1 MNTEESDCE
10 NPRRDDSIIYN
21 DPSDSEYSESEPD
34 AHSNISSKESSD
46 LQEAFS
52 EFSEDM
58 ESIEET
64 NFESNF
70 SKDSCGENKD
80 WYPFKKKEIMIGCI
94 LAGCTRSLMSRK
106 TYDHIRLV
114 LRLCNIDLPSW
125 RTVQSAKAKLQK
137 YTYCRVQKSK
147 LGNPLVSKF
156 VEFYPELSNGK
167 NIYKLSQSE
176 KWLHQFPRNLR
187 AQMISV
193 GGKQFYIYEPVQL
206 IDGNVVVPVFFY
218 TKGGKIY
225 AKACKLNVSI
235 DSSEDVNIS
244 ICWNL
249 DFFSPDTTEIF
260 GEDFW
265 RPYNEILFSDRILLA
280 TKCRNILHEITSEG
294 KEIIQLPNPWRVKAE
309 GKIIRHIPL
318 NFYSDDTSGNVSKQW
333 NKHISIFMSLAGL
346 PPKLSNQEF
355 NTLFVATSNIAT
367 ALELAAPVC
376 DELNNLS
383 LSGFTAFYYS
393 LQEHVLVLPV
403 VLLFM
408 ADSPMHAEITSTMQ
422 PNVSLQPC
430 RICNLRAENKKE
442 KATGTYVY
450 NFIGCKPNGYNVIY
464 FPLYVQQDL
473 RCWTATK
480 NSAYKTWE
488 LFQQGAPK
496 NQIHLSIT
504 KLGVKDML
512 NQKVMKVIQE
522 DQDTRLVFNIKKLH
536 EERKQQLFNPFFEL
550 KGFDGHKDTPVEVL
564 HVVLLG
570 ILKYLYP
577 NKKEELIARLQTFDT
592 NNLNIQPIKA
602 KYLIQHYSSLVGK
615 DFKVLIQAAPFR
627 KIWTSLCHLYIKKY
641 TAKITYFTQ
650 DFLLKLISA
659 SAQWVNKPK
668 FHMLIHLSQS
678 IAQFG
683 PASLFATEK
692 FESYN
697 GVVRQASIHSNRQS
711 PSRDIANNFLNYS
724 ALRYCFSGGYIQ
736 TESSRPNISPSYQV
750 KNLLLN
756 TPSIQNLLGLDSQT
770 FKQKPRFPVFKN
782 SSQSDADCYNNAP
795 SEIKAINPELDW
807 LKILSFELDEHQ
819 NIKANSFISVKSQE
833 ITQNNFI
840 AYIIGIW
847 GAKNLLQQKIY
858 LQCLRCEI
866 LEMDTFYGMRTLK
879 KLNREEFISAKTVIS
894 GINVQHHCAGAK
906 CLIRRTLPRRL
917 ERQETDM
924 TLKEVHHNFNFNLY
938 VINTAS
944 LRSQDEHHSQARI
957 PLPPIQPLD
966 VLNAVHNGL
975 SEWKKGK
982 NSKGKNK
989 APESMSSIDPS
1000 LA

>member
-1 MNTEESDCE
+1 
-10 NPRRDDSIIYN
+10 
-21 DPSDSEYSESEPD
+21 
-34 AHSNISSKESSD
+34 
-46 LQEAFS
+46 
-52 EFSEDM
+52 
-58 ESIEET
+58 
-64 NFESNF
+64 
-70 SKDSCGENKD
+70 
-80 WYPFKKKEIMIGCI
+80 
-94 LAGCTRSLMSRK
+94 
-106 TYDHIRLV
+106 
-114 LRLCNIDLPSW
+114 
-125 RTVQSAKAKLQK
+125 
-137 YTYCRVQKSK
+137 
-147 LGNPLVSKF
+147 
-156 VEFYPELSNGK
+156 
-167 NIYKLSQSE
+167 
-176 KWLHQFPRNLR
+176 
-187 AQMISV
+187 
-193 GGKQFYIYEPVQL
+193 
-206 IDGNVVVPVFFY
+206 
-218 TKGGKIY
+218 
-225 AKACKLNVSI
+225 
-235 DSSEDVNIS
+235 
-244 ICWNL
+244 
-249 DFFSPDTTEIF
+249 
-260 GEDFW
+260 
-265 RPYNEILFSDRILLA
+265 
-280 TKCRNILHEITSEG
+280 
-294 KEIIQLPNPWRVKAE
+294 IQLPNPWRVKAY
-309 GKIIRHIPL
+309 GKMIRHIPL

-346 PPKLSNQEF
+346 PPKLSNQEL
-355 NTLFVATSNIAT
+355 NTLFVSISNIAT

-376 DELNNLS
+376 DELNNIS
-383 LSGFTAFYYS
+383 LYGFTAFDYS

-430 RICNLRAENKKE
+430 RICNLKAENKKE

-450 NFIGCKPNGYNVIY
+450 NFIGCKPKGYN
-464 FPLYVQQDL
+464 VQQDL
-473 RCWTATK
+473 QCWTATK
-480 NSAYKTWE
+480 NSAYNTWE
-488 LFQQGAPK
+488 LFQKGAPK
-496 NQIHLSIT
+496 KQIHLSIT
-504 KLGVKDML
+504 NLGVKDML
-512 NQKVMKVIQE
+512 NQTVMKVIQE

-536 EERKQQLFNPFFEL
+536 EERTQKLFNPFFEL
-550 KGFDGHKDTPVEVL
+550 KGFDCHKDTPVEVL

-570 ILKYLYP
+570 ILKYLYHDLIGGLSA
-577 NKKEELIARLQTFDT
+577 NKKEELIARLQSFDT

-615 DFKVLIQAAPFR
+615 DLKVLIQAAPFVFFPLIEGSKC
-627 KIWTSLCHLYIKKY
+627 KIWTSLCHPCSFIFQTHIRDIKKH
-641 TAKITYFTQ
+641 TAKINYFTQ

-678 IAQFG
+678 IARFG
-683 PASLFATEK
+683 PASPFATEK

-697 GVVRQASIHSNRQS
+697 GVVHQASIHSNHQS

-724 ALRYCFSGGYIQ
+724 ALRFCFSGGYLQ
-736 TESSRPNISPSYQV
+736 TESSRSNISPSYQV

-756 TPSIQNLLGLDSQT
+756 TPSIQNLLGLASQT
-770 FKQKPRFPVFKN
+770 FKQKPRFPFFKKY
-782 SSQSDADCYNNAP
+782 SQSDLDCYNNAP
-795 SEIKAINPELDW
+795 SEIKTINPDLDW
-807 LKILSFELDEHQ
+807 LKISSFELGEHQ
-819 NIKANSFISVKSQE
+819 SIKANSFITVKSQE

-847 GAKNLLQQKIY
+847 RAKNLLQQKIY

-924 TLKEVHHNFNFNLY
+924 MLKEVHHNYNFNLY

-944 LRSQDEHHSQARI
+944 LRSQDEHHATARI

-966 VLNAVHNGL
+966 VLNAFHNGL
-975 SEWKKGK
+975 SEWKNGK

>member
-1 MNTEESDCE
+1 
-10 NPRRDDSIIYN
+10 
-21 DPSDSEYSESEPD
+21 
-34 AHSNISSKESSD
+34 
-46 LQEAFS
+46 
-52 EFSEDM
+52 M

-64 NFESNF
+64 NFESF
-70 SKDSCGENKD
+70 SQDSLGENKE

-94 LAGCTRSLMSRK
+94 LSGCTRSLMSRK

-114 LRLCNIDLPSW
+114 LRICNVDLPSW
-125 RTVQSAKAKLQK
+125 KTVQSAKLKLQK
-137 YTYCRVQKSK
+137 YTYCRDQKTFSILGNPIFTLGIEGLLTQE

-156 VEFYPELSNGK
+156 VEFHPEHSNGK
-167 NIYKLSQSE
+167 NIYKLAQSE
-176 KWLHQFPRNLR
+176 KWLHQYPRNLR

-193 GGKQFYIYEPVQL
+193 GGKHYYIYEPVQL
-206 IDGNVVVPVFFY
+206 FDGNVVVPVFFY

-225 AKACKLNVSI
+225 AKACKLNFSI
-235 DSSEDVNIS
+235 ISSSEVNIS
-244 ICWNL
+244 IFWDL
-249 DFFSPDTTEIF
+249 DFFSADSTKIL

-265 RPYNEILFSDRILLA
+265 RPYNEIILSDRILLA
-280 TKCRNILHEITSEG
+280 TKCRNIIY
-294 KEIIQLPNPWRVKAE
+294 EIIQLPNPWRVKAE

-355 NTLFVATSNIAT
+355 NTFFVATSNIAT

-376 DELNNLS
+376 DELSKLL
-383 LSGFTAFYYS
+383 LSGFTAFDYS

-408 ADSPMHAEITSTMQ
+408 ADSPMHAEITSTIQ
-422 PNVSLQPC
+422 PNVSLQLC
-430 RICNLRAENKKE
+430 RICNLKAENKKE
-442 KATGTYVY
+442 KATGTYVDKFLGY
-450 NFIGCKPNGYNVIY
+450 KPNGYNVQ
-464 FPLYVQQDL
+464 PDL
-473 RCWTATK
+473 QCWTATK
-480 NSAYKTWE
+480 KSAHHTWE

-496 NQIHLSIT
+496 NHIQLSIT
-504 KLGVKDML
+504 NLGVKDML
-512 NQKVMKVIQE
+512 NQTVMKVIQE
-522 DQDTRLVFNIKKLH
+522 NEDTRLVFNIKKLH
-536 EERKQQLFNPFFEL
+536 EENTQQLFNPLFEI

-570 ILKYLYP
+570 ILKYLYRDLIGGLSAS
-577 NKKEELIARLQTFDT
+577 KKEELIARLQSFDT
-592 NNLNIQPIKA
+592 CNLNIQPIKA
-602 KYLIQHYSSLVGK
+602 KYLVQHYSSLVGK
-615 DFKVLIQAAPFR
+615 DFKVLIQAAPFVFFPLIEDSKR
-627 KIWTSLCHLYIKKY
+627 KIWNSLCHLCSFIFQTHIRDLKKY
-641 TAKITYFTQ
+641 TAKINYFTQ

-678 IAQFG
+678 IARFG
-683 PASLFATEK
+683 PASLYATEK

-697 GVVRQASIHSNRQS
+697 GVVRQASIHSNCQS

-724 ALRYCFSGGYIQ
+724 ALRFCFSGGYLQ
-736 TESSRPNISPSYQV
+736 TESSRSNISPSYQV

-770 FKQKPRFPVFKN
+770 FKQKPRFPFFKK
-782 SSQSDADCYNNAP
+782 SSESDADCYNNAF
-795 SEIKAINPELDW
+795 SEIKAINPDLDW

-819 NIKANSFISVKSQE
+819 SIKANSFISVKKQE

-847 GAKNLLQQKIY
+847 GAGNISQQKIY
-858 LQCLRCEI
+858 LHCLHCEI
-866 LEMDTFYGMRTLK
+866 IEMDPFYGMCTLK
-879 KLNREEFISAKTVIS
+879 KINREEFISAKTVIS
-894 GINVQHHCAGAK
+894 GINVQHHCAGAN
-906 CLIRRTLPRRL
+906 CLIRRTLPKRL

-924 TLKEVHHNFNFNLY
+924 MLKEVHHNYDFNLY

-944 LRSQDEHHSQARI
+944 LRAQDEHHAPARI

-975 SEWKKGK
+975 SEWKKSN

-989 APESMSSIDPS
+989 APGSMSSIDPS

>member
-1 MNTEESDCE
+1 
-10 NPRRDDSIIYN
+10 
-21 DPSDSEYSESEPD
+21 
-34 AHSNISSKESSD
+34 
-46 LQEAFS
+46 
-52 EFSEDM
+52 
-58 ESIEET
+58 
-64 NFESNF
+64 
-70 SKDSCGENKD
+70 
-80 WYPFKKKEIMIGCI
+80 MI
-94 LAGCTRSLMSRK
+94 
-106 TYDHIRLV
+106 
-114 LRLCNIDLPSW
+114 
-125 RTVQSAKAKLQK
+125 
-137 YTYCRVQKSK
+137 
-147 LGNPLVSKF
+147 
-156 VEFYPELSNGK
+156 
-167 NIYKLSQSE
+167 
-176 KWLHQFPRNLR
+176 RN
-187 AQMISV
+187 
-193 GGKQFYIYEPVQL
+193 
-206 IDGNVVVPVFFY
+206 
-218 TKGGKIY
+218 
-225 AKACKLNVSI
+225 
-235 DSSEDVNIS
+235 
-244 ICWNL
+244 
-249 DFFSPDTTEIF
+249 
-260 GEDFW
+260 
-265 RPYNEILFSDRILLA
+265 
-280 TKCRNILHEITSEG
+280 
-294 KEIIQLPNPWRVKAE
+294 
-309 GKIIRHIPL
+309 IPL

-383 LSGFTAFYYS
+383 LSGFTAFDYS

-430 RICNLRAENKKE
+430 RICNLKAENKKE

-450 NFIGCKPNGYNVIY
+450 NFIGCKPNGYNV
-464 FPLYVQQDL
+464 QKDL

-512 NQKVMKVIQE
+512 NQTAMKVIQE

-536 EERKQQLFNPFFEL
+536 EERTKQLFNPFFEL

-570 ILKYLYP
+570 ILKYLYRDLIGGLSA
-577 NKKEELIARLQTFDT
+577 NKKEELIARLKTFDT

-615 DFKVLIQAAPFR
+615 DFK
-627 KIWTSLCHLYIKKY
+627 
-641 TAKITYFTQ
+641 
-650 DFLLKLISA
+650 LISA
-659 SAQWVNKPK
+659 SAQWANKPK

-678 IAQFG
+678 IARFG

-692 FESYN
+692 LESYN
-697 GVVRQASIHSNRQS
+697 GVVAIFKQNHQ
-711 PSRDIANNFLNYS
+711 D
-724 ALRYCFSGGYIQ
+724 Q
-736 TESSRPNISPSYQV
+736 IS
-750 KNLLLN
+750 LLL
-756 TPSIQNLLGLDSQT
+756 T
-770 FKQKPRFPVFKN
+770 RFPVFKN

-819 NIKANSFISVKSQE
+819 SIKANSFISVKSQE

-847 GAKNLLQQKIY
+847 GAKNLLQQKIC

-924 TLKEVHHNFNFNLY
+924 MLKEVHHNFNFNLY

-944 LRSQDEHHSQARI
+944 LRSQDEHHSPARI

>member
-1 MNTEESDCE
+1 MVYVKMDPKYFQQITSGGTIGENIWNCLLCKGKPTTNIIKHSNTEKHKTAVREVEKRKYHQGDSSTYHWAEVNRYNQMNTEESDCE
-10 NPRRDDSIIYN
+10 NPRRDDSIIFN
-21 DPSDSEYSESEPD
+21 DRSDSEYSESEPD
-34 AHSNISSKESSD
+34 AHSNISSKDSSD

-70 SKDSCGENKD
+70 SKDSCGVNND

-114 LRLCNIDLPSW
+114 LRLCNVDLPSW

-137 YTYCRVQKSK
+137 YTYCRVLKSE

-280 TKCRNILHEITSEG
+280 IKCRNILHEITSEG

-383 LSGFTAFYYS
+383 ISGFTAFDYS

-430 RICNLRAENKKE
+430 RICNLKAENKKE
-442 KATGTYVY
+442 KATGSYVDD
-450 NFIGCKPNGYNVIY
+450 FIGCKTNGYN
-464 FPLYVQQDL
+464 VQQDL

-504 KLGVKDML
+504 NLGVKDIL
-512 NQKVMKVIQE
+512 NQTVM
-522 DQDTRLVFNIKKLH
+522 
-536 EERKQQLFNPFFEL
+536 
-550 KGFDGHKDTPVEVL
+550 
-564 HVVLLG
+564 
-570 ILKYLYP
+570 
-577 NKKEELIARLQTFDT
+577 
-592 NNLNIQPIKA
+592 
-602 KYLIQHYSSLVGK
+602 
-615 DFKVLIQAAPFR
+615 
-627 KIWTSLCHLYIKKY
+627 
-641 TAKITYFTQ
+641 
-650 DFLLKLISA
+650 KLISA

-678 IAQFG
+678 IARFG

-819 NIKANSFISVKSQE
+819 SIKANSFISVKSQE

-924 TLKEVHHNFNFNLY
+924 MLKEVHHNFNFNLY

>member
-10 NPRRDDSIIYN
+10 NPRRDDSIIFN
-21 DPSDSEYSESEPD
+21 NPSDSEYSESEPD
-34 AHSNISSKESSD
+34 AHSNKSSKESSD
-46 LQEAFS
+46 LQEALS
-52 EFSEDM
+52 EISEDT

-70 SKDSCGENKD
+70 SQDSCGENKD

-114 LRLCNIDLPSW
+114 LRLCNVDLPSW

-137 YTYCRVQKSK
+137 YTYCRVQKSE

-167 NIYKLSQSE
+167 NIYKLAQSE

-193 GGKQFYIYEPVQL
+193 GGRQFYIYEPVQL

-265 RPYNEILFSDRILLA
+265 RPYNEILFSNRILLA

-294 KEIIQLPNPWRVKAE
+294 KEIIQHSNLWRVKAD
-309 GKIIRHIPL
+309 GKMIRHIPL

-333 NKHISIFMSLAGL
+333 NKHISIFISLAGL

-376 DELNNLS
+376 DEINNLS
-383 LSGFTAFYYS
+383 LSGFTAFDYS

-430 RICNLRAENKKE
+430 RICNLKAENKKE
-442 KATGTYVY
+442 MATGTYFY
-450 NFIGCKPNGYNVIY
+450 NFIGCKPNGYNV
-464 FPLYVQQDL
+464 QQDL
-473 RCWTATK
+473 QCWTATK
-480 NSAYKTWE
+480 NSAYNTWA

-512 NQKVMKVIQE
+512 NQTVMKVLMVK
-522 DQDTRLVFNIKKLH
+522 R
-536 EERKQQLFNPFFEL
+536 
-550 KGFDGHKDTPVEVL
+550 
-564 HVVLLG
+564 
-570 ILKYLYP
+570 
-577 NKKEELIARLQTFDT
+577 
-592 NNLNIQPIKA
+592 
-602 KYLIQHYSSLVGK
+602 YSSGGIACGSFRY
-615 DFKVLIQAAPFR
+615 FK
-627 KIWTSLCHLYIKKY
+627 
-641 TAKITYFTQ
+641 
-650 DFLLKLISA
+650 
-659 SAQWVNKPK
+659 
-668 FHMLIHLSQS
+668 
-678 IAQFG
+678 
-683 PASLFATEK
+683 
-692 FESYN
+692 
-697 GVVRQASIHSNRQS
+697 
-711 PSRDIANNFLNYS
+711 
-724 ALRYCFSGGYIQ
+724 
-736 TESSRPNISPSYQV
+736 
-750 KNLLLN
+750 
-756 TPSIQNLLGLDSQT
+756 
-770 FKQKPRFPVFKN
+770 
-782 SSQSDADCYNNAP
+782 
-795 SEIKAINPELDW
+795 
-807 LKILSFELDEHQ
+807 
-819 NIKANSFISVKSQE
+819 
-833 ITQNNFI
+833 
-840 AYIIGIW
+840 
-847 GAKNLLQQKIY
+847 
-858 LQCLRCEI
+858 
-866 LEMDTFYGMRTLK
+866 
-879 KLNREEFISAKTVIS
+879 
-894 GINVQHHCAGAK
+894 
-906 CLIRRTLPRRL
+906 
-917 ERQETDM
+917 
-924 TLKEVHHNFNFNLY
+924 
-938 VINTAS
+938 
-944 LRSQDEHHSQARI
+944 I
-957 PLPPIQPLD
+957 PIP
-966 VLNAVHNGL
+966 
-975 SEWKKGK
+975 
-982 NSKGKNK
+982 
-989 APESMSSIDPS
+989 
-1000 LA
+1000 

>member
-1 MNTEESDCE
+1 
-10 NPRRDDSIIYN
+10 
-21 DPSDSEYSESEPD
+21 
-34 AHSNISSKESSD
+34 
-46 LQEAFS
+46 
-52 EFSEDM
+52 
-58 ESIEET
+58 
-64 NFESNF
+64 
-70 SKDSCGENKD
+70 
-80 WYPFKKKEIMIGCI
+80 MIGCI

-114 LRLCNIDLPSW
+114 LRLCNVDLPSW
-125 RTVQSAKAKLQK
+125 RTVQSAKAILQK
-137 YTYCRVQKSK
+137 YTYCRVQKSVSVLGNPIFTLGIEGLLTQE

-156 VEFYPELSNGK
+156 VEFYPELANGK
-167 NIYKLSQSE
+167 NIYKLAQSE
-176 KWLHQFPRNLR
+176 KWIHLYPRNLR
-187 AQMISV
+187 PQMISF
-193 GGKQFYIYEPVQL
+193 GGKQYYIYEPVQL

-218 TKGGKIY
+218 TKGGKMY
-225 AKACKLNVSI
+225 AKTCKLNVSI
-235 DSSEDVNIS
+235 DSSEYVNIS
-244 ICWNL
+244 ICWNK

-260 GEDFW
+260 EEDFW

-280 TKCRNILHEITSEG
+280 TKCRNILYEITSEG
-294 KEIIQLPNPWRVKAE
+294 KEIIQLPNQWRVKAN
-309 GKIIRHIPL
+309 GKMIRHIPL

-333 NKHISIFMSLAGL
+333 NKHISIFMSLSGL

-383 LSGFTAFYYS
+383 ISGFTAFDYS

-430 RICNLRAENKKE
+430 RICNLKAENKKE
-442 KATGTYVY
+442 KATGSYVDD
-450 NFIGCKPNGYNVIY
+450 FIGCKTNGYN
-464 FPLYVQQDL
+464 VQQDL

-480 NSAYKTWE
+480 NSAYNTWE

-504 KLGVKDML
+504 NLGVKDIL
-512 NQKVMKVIQE
+512 NQTVMKVIQE
-522 DQDTRLVFNIKKLH
+522 DQDTRLVFNIKKLN
-536 EERKQQLFNPFFEL
+536 EERTQQLFNPLFEI

-570 ILKYLYP
+570 ILKYLYRDLIGGLSAS
-577 NKKEELIARLQTFDT
+577 KKEELIARLQSFDT
-592 NNLNIQPIKA
+592 CNLNIQPIKA
-602 KYLIQHYSSLVGK
+602 KYLVQHYSSLVGK
-615 DFKVLIQAAPFR
+615 DFKVLIQAAPFVFFPLIEDSKR
-627 KIWTSLCHLYIKKY
+627 KIWNSLCHLCSFIFQTHIRDLKKY
-641 TAKITYFTQ
+641 TAKINYFTQ

-678 IAQFG
+678 IARFG
-683 PASLFATEK
+683 PASLYATEK

-711 PSRDIANNFLNYS
+711 PSRDIANTFLNYS
-724 ALRYCFSGGYIQ
+724 AIRYCLSGGYLQ
-736 TESSRPNISPSYQV
+736 TESSRSNISSSYQV
-750 KNLLLN
+750 KNLLQN
-756 TPSIQNLLGLDSQT
+756 TPSIQNLLGLESQT
-770 FKQKPRFPVFKN
+770 FKQKPRFPFFKK
-782 SSQSDADCYNNAP
+782 SSQFDLDCYNNAP
-795 SEIKAINPELDW
+795 SEIKTIYPDLDW
-807 LKILSFELDEHQ
+807 LKIASFELGEHQ
-819 NIKANSFISVKSQE
+819 SIKANSFITVKSQE

-840 AYIIGIW
+840 AYITGIW
-847 GAKNLLQQKIY
+847 GAKNLSQQKIY

-879 KLNREEFISAKTVIS
+879 KINREEFLSAKTVIS

-906 CLIRRTLPRRL
+906 CLIKRTLPRRL

-924 TLKEVHHNFNFNLY
+924 MLKEVHHNYNCNLY

-944 LRSQDEHHSQARI
+944 LREQDEHHAPARI

-975 SEWKKGK
+975 SEWKKSK

>member
-1 MNTEESDCE
+1 
-10 NPRRDDSIIYN
+10 
-21 DPSDSEYSESEPD
+21 
-34 AHSNISSKESSD
+34 
-46 LQEAFS
+46 
-52 EFSEDM
+52 
-58 ESIEET
+58 
-64 NFESNF
+64 
-70 SKDSCGENKD
+70 
-80 WYPFKKKEIMIGCI
+80 
-94 LAGCTRSLMSRK
+94 
-106 TYDHIRLV
+106 
-114 LRLCNIDLPSW
+114 
-125 RTVQSAKAKLQK
+125 
-137 YTYCRVQKSK
+137 
-147 LGNPLVSKF
+147 
-156 VEFYPELSNGK
+156 
-167 NIYKLSQSE
+167 
-176 KWLHQFPRNLR
+176 
-187 AQMISV
+187 MISI

-225 AKACKLNVSI
+225 AKACKLN
-235 DSSEDVNIS
+235 
-244 ICWNL
+244 
-249 DFFSPDTTEIF
+249 
-260 GEDFW
+260 DFW

-280 TKCRNILHEITSEG
+280 TKCNNILHEITSEG
-294 KEIIQLPNPWRVKAE
+294 KEIIQLPNPWRVKAY
-309 GKIIRHIPL
+309 GKMIRHIPL

-383 LSGFTAFYYS
+383 LS
-393 LQEHVLVLPV
+393 VLPV

-430 RICNLRAENKKE
+430 RICNLKAENKKE
-442 KATGTYVY
+442 KATGTYV
-450 NFIGCKPNGYNVIY
+450 K
-464 FPLYVQQDL
+464 QDL
-473 RCWTATK
+473 QCWTATK

-512 NQKVMKVIQE
+512 NQTVMKVIQE

-536 EERKQQLFNPFFEL
+536 EERTQQLFNPFFEL

-615 DFKVLIQAAPFR
+615 DFKVLIQAAPFVFFQLIEESKH
-627 KIWTSLCHLYIKKY
+627 KIWTSLCHLYLKKY
-641 TAKITYFTQ
+641 TAKINYFTQ

-678 IAQFG
+678 IARFG
-683 PASLFATEK
+683 PASFSATEK

-697 GVVRQASIHSNRQS
+697 GVVCQASIHSNRQS
-711 PSRDIANNFLNYS
+711 PSHDIANNFLNYS
-724 ALRYCFSGGYIQ
+724 ALRYCFSGGYLQ

-750 KNLLLN
+750 KILLLN
-756 TPSIQNLLGLDSQT
+756 TPSIQNLLGLDPQT

-819 NIKANSFISVKSQE
+819 SIKANSFISVKSQE

-866 LEMDTFYGMRTLK
+866 LEMDTFYGMGTLK

-924 TLKEVHHNFNFNLY
+924 MLKEVHHNFNFNLY

-944 LRSQDEHHSQARI
+944 LRSQDEHHSPARI

>member
-1 MNTEESDCE
+1 
-10 NPRRDDSIIYN
+10 
-21 DPSDSEYSESEPD
+21 
-34 AHSNISSKESSD
+34 
-46 LQEAFS
+46 
-52 EFSEDM
+52 
-58 ESIEET
+58 
-64 NFESNF
+64 
-70 SKDSCGENKD
+70 
-80 WYPFKKKEIMIGCI
+80 MIGCI

-114 LRLCNIDLPSW
+114 LRLCNVDLPSW

-137 YTYCRVQKSK
+137 YTYCRVQKSVSVLGNPICTLGIEGLLTQE
-147 LGNPLVSKF
+147 LGNPLVSKC

-167 NIYKLSQSE
+167 NIYKLAQSE
-176 KWLHQFPRNLR
+176 KWLHQYPRNLR

-193 GGKQFYIYEPVQL
+193 GGKHYYIYEPVQL

-235 DSSEDVNIS
+235 DSSEYVNIS

-260 GEDFW
+260 EEDFW

-294 KEIIQLPNPWRVKAE
+294 TEIIQLPNPWRVKAD
-309 GKIIRHIPL
+309 GKMIRHIPL

-346 PPKLSNQEF
+346 PPKHSNQEF

-376 DELNNLS
+376 DELNNIS
-383 LSGFTAFYYS
+383 LSGFTAF
-393 LQEHVLVLPV
+393 
-403 VLLFM
+403 
-408 ADSPMHAEITSTMQ
+408 D
-422 PNVSLQPC
+422 
-430 RICNLRAENKKE
+430 
-442 KATGTYVY
+442 YVY
-450 NFIGCKPNGYNVIY
+450 NFIGCKPNGHNVFF
-464 FPLYVQQDL
+464 FPFVQQDL

-480 NSAYKTWE
+480 NSAYNTWE
-488 LFQQGAPK
+488 HFQQGAPK

-504 KLGVKDML
+504 NLGVKDML
-512 NQKVMKVIQE
+512 NQTVMKVIQE

-536 EERKQQLFNPFFEL
+536 EERTQQLFNPFFEL

-570 ILKYLYP
+570 ILKYLYRDLIGGLSA
-577 NKKEELIARLQTFDT
+577 NKKEELIARLQSFDT

-615 DFKVLIQAAPFR
+615 DFKVLIQAAPFIFFPLIEESKC
-627 KIWTSLCHLYIKKY
+627 KIWTSICHLCSFIFQTHIRDLKKY
-641 TAKITYFTQ
+641 TAKINYFTQ

-678 IAQFG
+678 IARFG

-697 GVVRQASIHSNRQS
+697 GVVCQASIHSNRQS

-724 ALRYCFSGGYIQ
+724 ALRFCFSGGYLQ
-736 TESSRPNISPSYQV
+736 TESSRSNISPSYQV

-770 FKQKPRFPVFKN
+770 FKQKPSFPFFKK
-782 SSQSDADCYNNAP
+782 SSQSDLDCYNNAP
-795 SEIKAINPELDW
+795 SEIKTINPDLDW
-807 LKILSFELDEHQ
+807 LKISSFDLGEHQ
-819 NIKANSFISVKSQE
+819 SIKANSFITVKSQE

-847 GAKNLLQQKIY
+847 GAKNLLRQKIY

-866 LEMDTFYGMRTLK
+866 LEMDAFYGMRTLK
-879 KLNREEFISAKTVIS
+879 KLNRKDFISAKNVIS

-906 CLIRRTLPRRL
+906 CLIKRTLPRRL

-924 TLKEVHHNFNFNLY
+924 MLKEVHHNYNFNLY

-944 LRSQDEHHSQARI
+944 LRAQDEHHAPARI

-975 SEWKKGK
+975 SEWKKSR

>member
-1 MNTEESDCE
+1 
-10 NPRRDDSIIYN
+10 
-21 DPSDSEYSESEPD
+21 
-34 AHSNISSKESSD
+34 
-46 LQEAFS
+46 
-52 EFSEDM
+52 
-58 ESIEET
+58 
-64 NFESNF
+64 
-70 SKDSCGENKD
+70 
-80 WYPFKKKEIMIGCI
+80 MIGCI

-114 LRLCNIDLPSW
+114 LRLCNVDLPSW

-137 YTYCRVQKSK
+137 YTYCRVQKSVSVLGNPICTIGIEGLLTQE

-176 KWLHQFPRNLR
+176 KRLHQFPRNLR

-206 IDGNVVVPVFFY
+206 IDGNLVVPVFFY

-280 TKCRNILHEITSEG
+280 IKCRNILHEITSEG

-333 NKHISIFMSLAGL
+333 NKHISIFISLAGL

-383 LSGFTAFYYS
+383 ISGFTAFDYS

-430 RICNLRAENKKE
+430 RICNLKAENKKE
-442 KATGTYVY
+442 KATGSYVDD
-450 NFIGCKPNGYNVIY
+450 FIGCKTNGYN
-464 FPLYVQQDL
+464 VQQDL

-504 KLGVKDML
+504 NLGVKDIL
-512 NQKVMKVIQE
+512 NQTVMKVIQE
-522 DQDTRLVFNIKKLH
+522 DQDTRLVFNIKKLN
-536 EERKQQLFNPFFEL
+536 EERTQQLFNPFFEL

-570 ILKYLYP
+570 ILKYLYRDLIGGLSAS
-577 NKKEELIARLQTFDT
+577 KKEELIARLQSFDT
-592 NNLNIQPIKA
+592 CNLNIQPIKA
-602 KYLIQHYSSLVGK
+602 KYLVQHYSSLVGK
-615 DFKVLIQAAPFR
+615 DFKVLIQAAPFVFFPLIEDSKR
-627 KIWTSLCHLYIKKY
+627 KIWNSLCHLCSFIFQTHIRDIKKY

-678 IAQFG
+678 IARFG

-807 LKILSFELDEHQ
+807 LIILSFELDEHQ
-819 NIKANSFISVKSQE
+819 SIKANSFISVKSQE

-924 TLKEVHHNFNFNLY
+924 MLKEVHHNFNFNLY

-944 LRSQDEHHSQARI
+944 LRSQDENHSQARI

-1000 LA
+1000 L

>member
-1 MNTEESDCE
+1 
-10 NPRRDDSIIYN
+10 
-21 DPSDSEYSESEPD
+21 
-34 AHSNISSKESSD
+34 
-46 LQEAFS
+46 
-52 EFSEDM
+52 
-58 ESIEET
+58 
-64 NFESNF
+64 
-70 SKDSCGENKD
+70 
-80 WYPFKKKEIMIGCI
+80 MIG
-94 LAGCTRSLMSRK
+94 
-106 TYDHIRLV
+106 
-114 LRLCNIDLPSW
+114 
-125 RTVQSAKAKLQK
+125 
-137 YTYCRVQKSK
+137 
-147 LGNPLVSKF
+147 F
-156 VEFYPELSNGK
+156 
-167 NIYKLSQSE
+167 
-176 KWLHQFPRNLR
+176 
-187 AQMISV
+187 

-225 AKACKLNVSI
+225 AKTFNLHVSI
-235 DSSEDVNIS
+235 QSSEDVKIS
-244 ICWNL
+244 ICWNM
-249 DFFSPDTTEIF
+249 DFFSPDATEIM
-260 GEDFW
+260 GEEFR

-280 TKCRNILHEITSEG
+280 TKCRNILYEINSEG
-294 KEIIQLPNPWRVKAE
+294 KEIIQLPNPWRVKAD
-309 GKIIRHIPL
+309 GKMIRHIPL

-333 NKHISIFMSLAGL
+333 NKHISIFTSLAGL

-355 NTLFVATSNIAT
+355 NILFVATSNIAT

-376 DELNNLS
+376 EELNNLS
-383 LSGFTAFYYS
+383 LSGFTAFDYS

-408 ADSPMHAEITSTMQ
+408 ADLPMHAEITSTMQ

-430 RICNLRAENKKE
+430 RICNPKAENKKE
-442 KATGTYVY
+442 KATGTY
-450 NFIGCKPNGYNVIY
+450 FQPN
-464 FPLYVQQDL
+464 L

-480 NSAYKTWE
+480 NNVYHTWE

-496 NQIHLSIT
+496 NQILLSIT
-504 KLGVKDML
+504 NLGVKDIL
-512 NQKVMKVIQE
+512 NQTVMKVIQE

-536 EERKQQLFNPFFEL
+536 EERTQQLFNPFFEL

-577 NKKEELIARLQTFDT
+577 NKKEELIARLQSFDT
-592 NNLNIQPIKA
+592 NNLNIQPIKS

-615 DFKVLIQAAPFR
+615 DFKVLIQAAPFESKR
-627 KIWTSLCHLYIKKY
+627 KIWTSICHLYLKKY
-641 TAKITYFTQ
+641 TAKINYFTQ

-668 FHMLIHLSQS
+668 FHMLIHLNQS
-678 IAQFG
+678 IARFK

-697 GVVRQASIHSNRQS
+697 GVVCQASIHSNRQS
-711 PSRDIANNFLNYS
+711 PSRDIAITFLNYS
-724 ALRYCFSGGYIQ
+724 AIRYCLSGGYLQ
-736 TESSRPNISPSYQV
+736 TESSRSNISSSYQV
-750 KNLLLN
+750 KNLLQN
-756 TPSIQNLLGLDSQT
+756 TPSIQNLLGLESQT
-770 FKQKPRFPVFKN
+770 FKQKPRFPFFKK
-782 SSQSDADCYNNAP
+782 SSQFDLDCYNNAP
-795 SEIKAINPELDW
+795 SEIKTIYPDLDW
-807 LKILSFELDEHQ
+807 LKISSFELGEHQ
-819 NIKANSFISVKSQE
+819 SIKANSFI
-833 ITQNNFI
+833 T
-840 AYIIGIW
+840 
-847 GAKNLLQQKIY
+847 QKIY

-879 KLNREEFISAKTVIS
+879 KLNRNDFISAKIVIS

-906 CLIRRTLPRRL
+906 FLIKRTLPRRL

-924 TLKEVHHNFNFNLY
+924 MLKEVHHNYNFNLY

-944 LRSQDEHHSQARI
+944 LRAQDEHHAPARI

-975 SEWKKGK
+975 SEWKKSK

-1000 LA
+1000 LC

>member
-10 NPRRDDSIIYN
+10 NPRRDDSIIFN

-46 LQEAFS
+46 LQEALS

-64 NFESNF
+64 NFESKF
-70 SKDSCGENKD
+70 SQDSCGENID

-114 LRLCNIDLPSW
+114 LRLCNVDLPSW

-137 YTYCRVQKSK
+137 YTYCRVQKSD

-206 IDGNVVVPVFFY
+206 IDGIVVVPVFFY

-225 AKACKLNVSI
+225 AKASKLNVSI

-294 KEIIQLPNPWRVKAE
+294 KEIIQLPNPWRVKAD
-309 GKIIRHIPL
+309 GKMIRHIPL

-333 NKHISIFMSLAGL
+333 NKHFSIFMSLAGL
-346 PPKLSNQEF
+346 PPKLSNQES

-376 DELNNLS
+376 DELNNIS
-383 LSGFTAFYYS
+383 LSGFTAFDYS

-430 RICNLRAENKKE
+430 
-442 KATGTYVY
+442 
-450 NFIGCKPNGYNVIY
+450 
-464 FPLYVQQDL
+464 
-473 RCWTATK
+473 
-480 NSAYKTWE
+480 
-488 LFQQGAPK
+488 
-496 NQIHLSIT
+496 
-504 KLGVKDML
+504 
-512 NQKVMKVIQE
+512 
-522 DQDTRLVFNIKKLH
+522 
-536 EERKQQLFNPFFEL
+536 
-550 KGFDGHKDTPVEVL
+550 FDGHKDTPVEVL

-570 ILKYLYP
+570 ILKYLYRDLIGGLSA

-615 DFKVLIQAAPFR
+615 DFKALIQAAPFVFFQLIEESKR
-627 KIWTSLCHLYIKKY
+627 KIWTSLCHLCSFIFQTHIRDIKKY

-678 IAQFG
+678 IARFG

-697 GVVRQASIHSNRQS
+697 GVVPQASIHSNRQS

-724 ALRYCFSGGYIQ
+724 ALRYCFSGGYLQ

-782 SSQSDADCYNNAP
+782 SSQSDADCNNNAP

-819 NIKANSFISVKSQE
+819 SIKANSFISVKSQE

-840 AYIIGIW
+840 AYII
-847 GAKNLLQQKIY
+847 
-858 LQCLRCEI
+858 
-866 LEMDTFYGMRTLK
+866 
-879 KLNREEFISAKTVIS
+879 

-924 TLKEVHHNFNFNLY
+924 MLKEVHHNFNFNLY

-944 LRSQDEHHSQARI
+944 LRSQDEHHSPARI

>member
-1 MNTEESDCE
+1 
-10 NPRRDDSIIYN
+10 
-21 DPSDSEYSESEPD
+21 
-34 AHSNISSKESSD
+34 
-46 LQEAFS
+46 
-52 EFSEDM
+52 
-58 ESIEET
+58 
-64 NFESNF
+64 
-70 SKDSCGENKD
+70 
-80 WYPFKKKEIMIGCI
+80 MIGCI

-114 LRLCNIDLPSW
+114 LRLCNVDLPSW

-137 YTYCRVQKSK
+137 YTYCRVQKSVSVLGNPICTLGIEGLLTQE

-176 KWLHQFPRNLR
+176 KWLHQYPRNLR
-187 AQMISV
+187 AQMISF

-218 TKGGKIY
+218 TKGGKIH

-235 DSSEDVNIS
+235 QSSEDVKIS
-244 ICWNL
+244 ICWDKDL
-249 DFFSPDTTEIF
+249 FSPDATEIL
-260 GEDFW
+260 GEEF
-265 RPYNEILFSDRILLA
+265 RKPYNEILFSDRILLA
-280 TKCRNILHEITSEG
+280 TKCRNILYEITSEG
-294 KEIIQLPNPWRVKAE
+294 KEIIQLPNPWRVKAD
-309 GKIIRHIPL
+309 GKMIRHIPL

-333 NKHISIFMSLAGL
+333 NKHISIFMYLAGL
-346 PPKLSNQEF
+346 PPKHSNQEF

-383 LSGFTAFYYS
+383 LSGFTAFDYS

-408 ADSPMHAEITSTMQ
+408 ADLPMHAEVTSTMQ

-430 RICNLRAENKKE
+430 RICNLKAENKKE
-442 KATGTYVY
+442 KATGTYVD
-450 NFIGCKPNGYNVIY
+450 NFIGCKPNGYN
-464 FPLYVQQDL
+464 FQPDL

-480 NSAYKTWE
+480 NSVYHTWE

-504 KLGVKDML
+504 NLGVKDIL
-512 NQKVMKVIQE
+512 NQTVMKVIQE

-536 EERKQQLFNPFFEL
+536 EERTQQLFNPFFEL

-564 HVVLLG
+564 HVVLLS
-570 ILKYLYP
+570 ILKYLYRDLIGGLSA
-577 NKKEELIARLQTFDT
+577 NKKEELIARLQSFDT

-615 DFKVLIQAAPFR
+615 DFKVLIQAAPFVFFPLIEESKR
-627 KIWTSLCHLYIKKY
+627 KIWTSICHLCSFIFQTHIRDLKKY
-641 TAKITYFTQ
+641 TAKINYFTQ

-668 FHMLIHLSQS
+668 FHMLIHLNQS
-678 IAQFG
+678 IAKFG

-697 GVVRQASIHSNRQS
+697 GVVHQASIHSNHQS
-711 PSRDIANNFLNYS
+711 PSRDIANTFLNYS
-724 ALRYCFSGGYIQ
+724 AIRYCLSGGYLQ
-736 TESSRPNISPSYQV
+736 TESSRSNIPSSYQV
-750 KNLLLN
+750 KNLLHS
-756 TPSIQNLLGLDSQT
+756 TPSIQNLLGLESQT
-770 FKQKPRFPVFKN
+770 FKQKPRFPFFKK
-782 SSQSDADCYNNAP
+782 SSQFDLDCYNNAP
-795 SEIKAINPELDW
+795 SEIKTIYPDLDW
-807 LKILSFELDEHQ
+807 LKISSFELGEHQ
-819 NIKANSFISVKSQE
+819 SIKANSFITVKSQE

-840 AYIIGIW
+840 AYITGIW
-847 GAKNLLQQKIY
+847 GAENLLQQKIY

-879 KLNREEFISAKTVIS
+879 KLNRNDFISAKNVIS

-906 CLIRRTLPRRL
+906 CLVKRTLPRRL

-924 TLKEVHHNFNFNLY
+924 MLKEVHHNYNFNLY

-944 LRSQDEHHSQARI
+944 LRAQDEHHAPARI

-966 VLNAVHNGL
+966 VLNAVHNGF
-975 SEWKKGK
+975 SEWKKARIVRVK
-982 NSKGKNK
+982 TKLLR
-989 APESMSSIDPS
+989 A
-1000 LA
+1000 

>member
-10 NPRRDDSIIYN
+10 NPRRDDSIIFN

-94 LAGCTRSLMSRK
+94 LAGCTRSLMLRK

-114 LRLCNIDLPSW
+114 LRLCNVDLPSW

-137 YTYCRVQKSK
+137 YTYCRVQKSE

-225 AKACKLNVSI
+225 AKACKLN
-235 DSSEDVNIS
+235 
-244 ICWNL
+244 
-249 DFFSPDTTEIF
+249 
-260 GEDFW
+260 DFW
-265 RPYNEILFSDRILLA
+265 RPYNEVLFSDRILLA

-355 NTLFVATSNIAT
+355 NTLF
-367 ALELAAPVC
+367 
-376 DELNNLS
+376 LNNLS
-383 LSGFTAFYYS
+383 LSGFTAFDYS

-512 NQKVMKVIQE
+512 NQTVMKVIQE

-536 EERKQQLFNPFFEL
+536 EERTQQLFNPFFEL

-570 ILKYLYP
+570 ILKYLYCDLIGGLSA

-615 DFKVLIQAAPFR
+615 DFKVLIQAAPFVFFQLIEESKC

-659 SAQWVNKPK
+659 SAQWVNKPN
-668 FHMLIHLSQS
+668 QS

-697 GVVRQASIHSNRQS
+697 GVVRQASIHSN
-711 PSRDIANNFLNYS
+711 PNNFLNYS

-756 TPSIQNLLGLDSQT
+756 TPSIQNL
-770 FKQKPRFPVFKN
+770 FPVFKN

-807 LKILSFELDEHQ
+807 LKIF
-819 NIKANSFISVKSQE
+819 IKANSFIS
-833 ITQNNFI
+833 
-840 AYIIGIW
+840 
-847 GAKNLLQQKIY
+847 QKIY

-866 LEMDTFYGMRTLK
+866 LEMDTFYGMCTLK

-906 CLIRRTLPRRL
+906 CLIIRTLPRRL

-924 TLKEVHHNFNFNLY
+924 MLKEVHHNFNFNLY